1 MFWADSWLF
10 LRRNS
15 FDRFYGFVWLRRFS
29 YPRRSFK
36 KLVQVLILI
45 GIVFRHLFVDK
56 PQIELPLSGM
66 LNYRKRFAVRDFGQ
80 FNPLLGLLG
89 LGRLLFIMHLIIIS
103 VYLVDWEICEKSS
116 GKGLAEKPAVQ
127 STILPLYQI
136 QFRQT
141 GLCPPILLLLL
152 LHLFLTSF
160 SRHFH
165 FHHRFFFL
173 QTSPVLP
180 LLPL

>member
-29 YPRRSFK
+29 YPRRPFK

-103 VYLVDWEICEKSS
+103 VYLVDWNLWKIIWERVSWETRCTVDYSTSLSNPVPPDRPMSS
-116 GKGLAEKPAVQ
+116 YFATFTP
-127 STILPLYQI
+127 
-136 QFRQT
+136 
-141 GLCPPILLLLL
+141 PPIS
-152 LHLFLTSF
+152 H
-160 SRHFH
+160 
-165 FHHRFFFL
+165 
-173 QTSPVLP
+173 
-180 LLPL
+180 